1 MQNVY
6 IVISISYLLRCI
18 LFCNPFQCPTEP
30 GFIPAEPLFDDLSEV
45 VFSLV
50 LLGTFKYHFVE
61 LIAATVIFDCVRETH
76 KLAAKYDWVVIWVV
90 DFDCSKMCAL
100 ISFSFLACTVATSS
114 FDV

>member
-1 MQNVY
+1 MY

-18 LFCNPFQCPTEP
+18 ILATPSNALCP
-30 GFIPAEPLFDDLSEV
+30 GFITASMMMPSEV

-76 KLAAKYDWVVIWVV
+76 TKCDWFVMWEV
-90 DFDCSKMCAL
+90 DFDRSKIELWFMITLNAL
-100 ISFSFLACTVATSS
+100 LMIGSISC
-114 FDV
+114 